1 MDEPRWNSDLAA
13 FRQEFA
19 KAKHIVVLTGA
30 GISAESGVPTFRGP
44 GGYWRTYRV
53 QDIATPEAF
62 ARNPSLVWELYHY
75 RREVM
80 MTKEPNK
87 AHYAIAACE
96 KRLSKQDRKVTVIT
110 QNIDELH
117 RSAGTENLLEL
128 HGTLFKTRC
137 VKCGTVKEARNN
149 PLVPALQGRG
159 MPEPNANSTP
169 IPEKD
174 LPRCQEDGCDSL
186 VRPHVVWFGESLN
199 DEVLR
204 KTDEELESCDL
215 CLVVGTSSVVYPAAM
230 FAPMLASRGVTVAEF
245 NMEET
250 QATSSLKY
258 HFHGPAGEFVPQA
271 LARHESEPVE

>member
-1 MDEPRWNSDLAA
+1 MSGRVWVRGLEEGSGLGVWVRGLGQDVSN
-13 FRQEFA
+13 
-19 KAKHIVVLTGA
+19 VVL
-30 GISAESGVPTFRGP
+30 EK
-44 GGYWRTYRV
+44 
-53 QDIATPEAF
+53 PE
-62 ARNPSLVWELYHY
+62 
-75 RREVM
+75 
-80 MTKEPNK
+80 
-87 AHYAIAACE
+87 I
-96 KRLSKQDRKVTVIT
+96 
-110 QNIDELH
+110 
-117 RSAGTENLLEL
+117 
-128 HGTLFKTRC
+128 
-137 VKCGTVKEARNN
+137 N

-250 QATSSLKY
+250 KLLSLKY
-258 HFHGPAGEFVPQA
+258 HFHGAAGEFVPQA